1 MDLSLCGETWDD
13 VDPGIRESHFT
24 KHQTYPTE
32 LIGNNGEPIG
42 QGKFIYRVNGEYY
55 KEAEAWKIILG
66 ISMCSTEIDAKTEK
80 VVHGPMSPMST
91 QEKKCVSP
99 KSEKLVSS
107 LRPSVTS
114 LNSFNLKE
122 GENDL
127 VYEYHVTESVVDKV
141 EVKIYLYKSTDRLVI
156 SDIDGTIT
164 K

>member
-1 MDLSLCGETWDD
+1 MELSLCGETWDD
-13 VDPGIRESHFT
+13 VDPSLRESLFA

-32 LIGNNGEPIG
+32 FIGNNGEPIG
-42 QGKFIYRVNGEYY
+42 QGKFIYRVNDEYY
-55 KEAEAWKIILG
+55 KEPEAWKIILG
-66 ISMCSTEIDAKTEK
+66 ISMCSTVIDAKTEK
-80 VVHGPMSPMST
+80 VLQETKSLE
-91 QEKKCVSP
+91 EKKCVSP

-107 LRPSVTS
+107 LRPSVVS

-127 VYEYHVTESVVDKV
+127 VYEYHVTESVVDRV
-141 EVKIYLYKSTDRLVI
+141 EVKIYLYKCTDKIII